1 MFGLGVTLST
11 GKDEKPSSCGSRNP
25 ISPGMLENY
34 LDFGI
39 TCLFRVLS
47 FIRLFALIVNIY
59 VLINFKKDDI
69 QNINSHINFFLLV
82 FEIFSRK
89 ID

>member
-11 GKDEKPSSCGSRNP
+11 GKDEKPFSCGSSNP

-34 LDFGI
+34 LDFWI

-59 VLINFKKDDI
+59 VLINLKRRHSKYK
-69 QNINSHINFFLLV
+69 HTH
-82 FEIFSRK
+82 
-89 ID
+89 